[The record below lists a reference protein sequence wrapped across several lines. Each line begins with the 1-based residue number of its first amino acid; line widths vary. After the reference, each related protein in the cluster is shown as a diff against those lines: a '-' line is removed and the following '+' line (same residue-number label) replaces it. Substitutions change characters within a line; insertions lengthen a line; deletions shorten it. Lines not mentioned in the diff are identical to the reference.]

1 VSFYKC
7 LLPDSNRKQKLNMSI
22 NFSKGRKYIHIF
34 WTHARGQKC
43 IKSPDRSMLQVFY
56 VVGIGLTNDFFLEV
70 WGIENEQVS
79 YKTVRK

>member
-1 VSFYKC
+1 
-7 LLPDSNRKQKLNMSI
+7 
-22 NFSKGRKYIHIF
+22 
-34 WTHARGQKC
+34 
-43 IKSPDRSMLQVFY
+43 MLQVFY